1 MEEEVIDYEQADSR
15 NEMTGHLIS
24 LAPISMLAV
33 EEDEITVLLYP
44 YLDIIFLKVLV
55 PMPDCEVGCDAWRGP
70 LFIL

>member
-1 MEEEVIDYEQADSR
+1 
-15 NEMTGHLIS
+15 
-24 LAPISMLAV
+24 MLAI

-70 LFIL
+70 LVYIVAEGN